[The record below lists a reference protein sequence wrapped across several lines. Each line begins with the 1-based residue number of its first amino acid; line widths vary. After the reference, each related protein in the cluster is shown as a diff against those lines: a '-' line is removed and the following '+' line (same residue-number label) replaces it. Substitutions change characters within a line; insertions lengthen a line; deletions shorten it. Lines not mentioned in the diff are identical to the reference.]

1 MTESV
6 TRKKRQFAE
15 ALILGQSLVDAAAD
29 VGVSTRQGWRYLH
42 DAGVKAFLA
51 QAQEA
56 RIEELTALVLAHAST
71 GAGAIGDLL
80 QRDDVADY
88 VRLGAAKVAL
98 DAGMKLYDYHT
109 LASRLAALEAEIA
122 QRKEL
127 LGQ

>member
-1 MTESV
+1 MADPV
-6 TRKKRQFAE
+6 TGKKRQFAE
-15 ALILGQSLVDAAAD
+15 ALILGRTILDAAAD
-29 VGVSTRQGWRYLH
+29 VGVSSRSGWRWMH
-42 DAGVKAFLA
+42 DPGVKAFLA

-80 QRDDVADY
+80 ERDDVADY
-88 VRLGAAKVAL
+88 VRLGAAKIAL

-109 LASRLAALEAEIA
+109 LAARMAALEAEIL

-127 LGQ
+127 LG